1 MTFSSRCRLAC
12 LTLLIASSVRAAVF
26 EDDEARRAILDL
38 RQRVENLRQAQQ
50 SSEAAL
56 QRSIETVS
64 KAAQAVR
71 ELAARDAQV
80 EVSRL
85 QQGILQLQTQIDGLK
100 QTISELRGEK
110 DQLQRE
116 ITLLQRSQKE
126 AIAGLEERIT
136 KHDQRFS
143 KLEPLVVQIDGLE
156 FQVDPTEKKDFELAL
171 ATFRKGEFAG
181 AISAFATFLRKYPET
196 GFRQSALFWLASAKY
211 VKREYL
217 DAANQL
223 KAFTSMN
230 EGHAKFPEAML
241 TLANAQIE
249 LKLPV
254 EAKKTLEDL
263 ISQFPNSEAAEAAKE
278 RLPKLKMP

>member
-1 MTFSSRCRLAC
+1 MITPSRLRLAC
-12 LTLLIASSVRAAVF
+12 LTLLLAGSAQAAVF

-56 QRSIETVS
+56 QRSLE
-64 KAAQAVR
+64 AVTKSQQSIR
-71 ELAARDAQV
+71 ELAVRDMQA
-80 EVSRL
+80 ETSRL
-85 QQGILQLQTQIDGLK
+85 QQGMLQLQTQIDGLK

-116 ITLLQRSQKE
+116 IMLLQKSQKE
-126 AIAGLEERIT
+126 GLASLQERVT

-181 AISAFATFLRKYPET
+181 AINDFSTFLRKYPET

-217 DAANQL
+217 DASNQL
-223 KAFTSMN
+223 KACITMN
-230 EGHAKFPEAML
+230 EGHTKFPEALL

-249 LKLPV
+249 LKLPL
-254 EAKKTLEDL
+254 EAKKSFEDL
-263 ISQFPNSEAAEAAKE
+263 IAQYPTSEAAEAAKE
-278 RLPKLKMP
+278 SLPKLKLT

>member
-1 MTFSSRCRLAC
+1 MTHSNALRLAC
-12 LTLLIASSVRAAVF
+12 LTLWLASSVQAAVF

-56 QRSIETVS
+56 QRSIDAVVKS
-64 KAAQAVR
+64 QQAVR
-71 ELAARDAQV
+71 EQAVRDMQV
-80 EVSRL
+80 EASRL
-85 QQGILQLQTQIDGLK
+85 QQGMLQLQAQIDALK
-100 QTISELRGEK
+100 QTIAELRGEK

-116 ITLLQRSQKE
+116 ISLFQKSQKE
-126 AIAGLEERIT
+126 SLASLEERIT

-143 KLEPLVVQIDGLE
+143 KLEPLVVQMDGLE

-181 AISAFATFLRKYPET
+181 AITAFAAFLRKYPET
-196 GFRQSALFWLASAKY
+196 GFRQSALFWMASAKY

-223 KAFTSMN
+223 KAFLNMN
-230 EGHAKFPEAML
+230 EGHAKFSEAML

-249 LKLPV
+249 LKLPL

-263 ISQFPNSEAAEAAKE
+263 IAQFPTSEAADAAKE
-278 RLPKLKMP
+278 RLPKLKLP

>member
-1 MTFSSRCRLAC
+1 
-12 LTLLIASSVRAAVF
+12 
-26 EDDEARRAILDL
+26 L

-56 QRSIETVS
+56 QRSLEAVNKS
-64 KAAQAVR
+64 VQSVR
-71 ELAARDAQV
+71 ELAARDAQA
-80 EVSRL
+80 EISRL

-100 QTISELRGEK
+100 QKISELRGEK

-116 ITLLQRSQKE
+116 ISLTQKNHKE
-126 AIAGLEERIT
+126 AFAILEEKIS
-136 KHDQRFS
+136 KHEQRFS

-156 FQVDPTEKKDFELAL
+156 FQVDPAEKKDFELAL

-181 AISAFATFLRKYPET
+181 AISAFSTFLRKYPET

-223 KAFTSMN
+223 KAFTELN
-230 EGHAKFPEAML
+230 EAHAKFPEALL

-249 LKLPV
+249 LMLPL
-254 EAKKTLEDL
+254 EAKKSFEDL
-263 ISQFPNSEAAEAAKE
+263 IAQYPKSEAAEAAKE
-278 RLPKLKMP
+278 RLSKLKLP

>member
-1 MTFSSRCRLAC
+1 MTSRRHLRLVC
-12 LTLLIASSVRAAVF
+12 LTLCFAGSVQAAVF

-56 QRSIETVS
+56 QRSLEAVNKS
-64 KAAQAVR
+64 VQSVR

-100 QTISELRGEK
+100 QKISELRGEK

-116 ITLLQRSQKE
+116 ISLTQKNQKE
-126 AIAGLEERIT
+126 AFAILEEKIS
-136 KHDQRFS
+136 KHEQRFS

-156 FQVDPTEKKDFELAL
+156 FQVDPAEKKDFELAL

-181 AISAFATFLRKYPET
+181 AISAFSTFLRKYPET

-223 KAFTSMN
+223 KAFTELN
-230 EGHAKFPEAML
+230 EAHAKFPEALL

-249 LKLPV
+249 LMLPL
-254 EAKKTLEDL
+254 EAKKSFEDL
-263 ISQFPNSEAAEAAKE
+263 IAQYPKSEAAEAAKE
-278 RLPKLKMP
+278 RLSKLKLP